1 MSDEIVSSINVGAIR
16 HRVICC
22 GDDARHPLRLGA
34 VYMAR
39 LIEIIGSLLLC
50 IAVGFLIAFVLLNFM
65 LGCETWDE
73 SLWTETNSCITVTQ
87 IWEGITHD

>member
-1 MSDEIVSSINVGAIR
+1 MSDEIVNGIHVGAIR
-16 HRVICC
+16 HCVICC
-22 GDDARHPLRLGA
+22 DDDARHPLRLGA
-34 VYMAR
+34 VHMAR
-39 LIEIIGSLLLC
+39 LIEIIGGLLLAV
-50 IAVGFLIAFVLLNFM
+50 AVGFLIAFVFLNFM